1 MTVIVSSLLT
11 CTGRPIVDP
20 EGNEVR
26 TFSYLA
32 AKNVSTWIKVLAFI
46 NSFVDL
52 LLRKFI
58 IIIMVLWKVFAVT
71 AVHFSIAAVHF
82 AITAVRFAKAA
93 VHFVITAVHL
103 AITAVH
109 FAITA
114 GNLAVTAVH
123 FVITAVHFVITAV
136 HLFQAVYLCWTGR
149 QLVMRMMN
157 TRQRRRRT
165 TTLLTAARKELLT
178 SRLCS
183 WEARSR
189 SIRYWASLTH
199 TQS

>member
-1 MTVIVSSLLT
+1 MRCITWRSTLYG
-11 CTGRPIVDP
+11 C
-20 EGNEVR
+20 
-26 TFSYLA
+26 LA
-32 AKNVSTWIKVLAFI
+32 AKFDLCNNLLSSVHAISVIKLHQFEFW
-46 NSFVDL
+46 S
-52 LLRKFI
+52 RKFI

-199 TQS
+199 TQP